1 MASISKINLNG
12 TVYEIKDAAARGYSR
27 LVGVTTTAIT
37 DGGVQVP
44 TDLYG
49 ASATVASIN
58 VGDMVIYG
66 NTEFIWAPAPK
77 DGKNPDATGH
87 PVTAH
92 WHEFGAV
99 QATSTAKSTTGISAK
114 LASGAVSGTAVTI
127 ASDGAHTHTVSVSGE
142 YTPAGT
148 ISGSAASASHT
159 HSVKATGSVAVT
171 SAAPASGKTANYTP
185 AGTVSVTKGT
195 LAGASH
201 SHSYDKTTSIT
212 SAEGTADSHTFSA
225 VKSVSSSSGKV
236 TSSGSVDVPTV
247 SATSV
252 SFTAVNSNSSVTA
265 VNASV
270 SGEILT
276 LTPVTATNTTTVSK
290 SASSVTVGSTT
301 KTVSSTSSNNFL
313 TGVTGSTGY
322 YTLTPNT
329 TSTSTGNSGVSITG
343 APSGSFSGTGTVISA
358 TFTGDSVTTSAPS
371 AAAPAFTFKGTGA
384 TISSTGTAASAG
396 SHKHTASVTQGSV
409 GTTITVTDPG
419 HTHTINQQA

>member
-12 TVYEIKDAAARGYSR
+12 TVYEIKDATARGYSR

-49 ASATVASIN
+49 ASATVANIN

-77 DGKNPDATGH
+77 DGENPDASGH

-127 ASDGAHTHTVSVSGE
+127 ASDGAHKHNVTVSGS

-159 HSVKATGSVAVT
+159 HTVKATGSVAVT
-171 SAAPASGKTANYTP
+171 SAAPASGNTANYTP
-185 AGTVSVTKGT
+185 AGTVSITKGT

-201 SHSYDKTTSIT
+201 THNYEKTTSIT
-212 SAEGTADSHTFSA
+212 SAEGNAESHTFSA
-225 VKSVSSSSGKV
+225 IKSVSSQDSKV
-236 TSSGSVDVPTV
+236 SSSGSVDVPTV
-247 SATSV
+247 SATAV
-252 SFTAVNSNSSVTA
+252 DFTAVNNNSSVTA

-276 LTPVTATNTTTVSK
+276 LTPVTATNTTTVQK

-301 KTVSSTSSNNFL
+301 KTVSSTSTQNYL
-313 TGVTGSTGY
+313 TNVTGNTEY

-329 TSTSTGNSGVSITG
+329 TTTSTEGSDVSITG

-358 TFTGDSVTTSAPS
+358 VFTGDSITTGTPS
-371 AAAPAFTFKGTGA
+371 ATAPAFTFKGTDA

-396 SHKHTASVTQGSV
+396 SHTHTATVTQGSV
-409 GTTITVTDPG
+409 GTAITITDPG

>member
-12 TVYEIKDAAARGYSR
+12 TVYEIKDATARGYSR

-49 ASATVASIN
+49 ASATVSSIN

-77 DGKNPDATGH
+77 DGKNPDASGH

-114 LASGAVSGTAVTI
+114 LTSGAVSGTAVTVK
-127 ASDGAHTHTVSVSGE
+127 SDGAHTHNVTVSGH
-142 YTPAGT
+142 YTPEGT
-148 ISGSAASASHT
+148 VTGSAASTSHT
-159 HSVKATGSVAVT
+159 HTVKATGSVAVT
-171 SAAPASGKTANYTP
+171 SAAPTSGKTANYTP
-185 AGTVSVTKGT
+185 AGTVSVAKGT
-195 LAGASH
+195 LAGDSH
-201 SHSYDKTTSIT
+201 SHKYDKTTSIT
-212 SAEGTADSHTFSA
+212 SADGNADSHTFSA

-236 TSSGSVDVPTV
+236 TSNGSVVVPTV
-247 SATSV
+247 SATAV
-252 SFTAVNSNSSVTA
+252 SFTSINNNTEKTA

-270 SGEILT
+270 SEEVLT
-276 LTPVTATNTTTVSK
+276 LTPVVATYTTTVSK
-290 SASSVTVGSTT
+290 SASAV
-301 KTVSSTSSNNFL
+301 TVSSETKQITSTSSSNFL
-313 TGVTGSTGY
+313 TGVTGNTGY

-329 TSTSTGNSGVSITG
+329 TSTSTTNSNVSISG
-343 APSGSFSGTGTVISA
+343 APTGTFTGTGVVISA
-358 TFTGDSVTTSAPS
+358 AFTGDSVTTGAPS
-371 AAAPAFTFKGTGA
+371 ATTSTFTFKGTGA

-396 SHKHTASVTQGSV
+396 SHTHSTTVTPGSV
-409 GTTITVTDPG
+409 DTAITVTDPG

>member
-12 TVYEIKDAAARGYSR
+12 TVYEIKDATARGYSR
-27 LVGVTTTAIT
+27 LVGVTTTVIT

-77 DGKNPDATGH
+77 DGKTPDASGH

-114 LASGAVSGTAVTI
+114 LTSGAVSGTDVTVK
-127 ASDGAHTHTVSVSGE
+127 SDGTHTHNVTVSGS
-142 YTPAGT
+142 YTPEGT
-148 ISGSAASASHT
+148 VTGSAASTSHT
-159 HSVKATGSVAVT
+159 HTVKATGSVAVT
-171 SAAPASGKTANYTP
+171 SAAPASGNTANYTP

-201 SHSYDKTTSIT
+201 THNYDKTTSIT
-212 SAEGTADSHTFSA
+212 STEGTADSNTFSA

-247 SATSV
+247 SATAV
-252 SFTAVNSNSSVTA
+252 SFIAVNNNKEKTA

-270 SGEILT
+270 SEEVLT
-276 LTPVTATNTTTVSK
+276 LTPVVATYTTT
-290 SASSVTVGSTT
+290 T
-301 KTVSSTSSNNFL
+301 
-313 TGVTGSTGY
+313 
-322 YTLTPNT
+322 
-329 TSTSTGNSGVSITG
+329 
-343 APSGSFSGTGTVISA
+343 
-358 TFTGDSVTTSAPS
+358 
-371 AAAPAFTFKGTGA
+371 
-384 TISSTGTAASAG
+384 
-396 SHKHTASVTQGSV
+396 
-409 GTTITVTDPG
+409 
-419 HTHTINQQA
+419 